1 MVCWQERI
9 LTVETST
16 RRADYGSFG
25 SLPWRSSSAQ
35 RPSAKASNQSRDVCF
50 SAAAAILIRKK
61 VSSGTLRRLNTLNL
75 GFLARGRD
83 TVRMVAE
90 RIRRV
95 NAACIEWYHVIQ
107 CTI

>member
-1 MVCWQERI
+1 M
-9 LTVETST
+9 ETST
-16 RRADYGSFG
+16 RRAGYVSFG
-25 SLPWRSSSAQ
+25 SLPWRSSSASLV
-35 RPSAKASNQSRDVCF
+35 SANANSQSRDVCF

-83 TVRMVAE
+83 MARMVAE

-95 NAACIEWYHVIQ
+95 NATCIKWYHLIQ